1 MPRRVLIPAGLFLC
15 LLAASLKVPA
25 QSNVSRNASP
35 TPPAAPAPLL
45 SPEGYTD
52 ENGWTWPGTEWK
64 QVSPES
70 EGFSAERLEALRS
83 FLKTHQTD
91 SMMVIS
97 RGHVVFEYGD
107 TKLVS
112 KVASVRKSMLSLLY
126 AVEMQKGWKFDL
138 DQTVEQIGLED
149 KTPFIESER
158 HATLQQLMMARSGIY
173 IRSGNDQQDKLSPK
187 RGSSYPGVRW
197 FYNNWDFGAAGLAF
211 EKIAQQDIFDALRDD
226 LALPLRFQDFDRSRQ
241 RKNYVEDSTHFE
253 YATYLST
260 RDMARL
266 GLLAI
271 SHGMWGKTLWAE
283 PGFLDFSVY
292 PSTNF
297 AGRNEFKAEG
307 WTGRWGYGMLWW
319 AWEAPQYPG
328 HVWTGP
334 YQGAF
339 SAMGANGQY
348 ITAFPAYNLLVVHKV
363 NIDQDPSRKVSEPT
377 YMTILDIVL
386 DAKCDKDCK

>member
-1 MPRRVLIPAGLFLC
+1 V
-15 LLAASLKVPA
+15 AASVEVSA
-25 QSNVSRNASP
+25 QSNVIGNTNPTAPSAP
-35 TPPAAPAPLL
+35 TPLL
-45 SPEGYTD
+45 PVEGYTD

-64 QVSPES
+64 HVSPES
-70 EGFSAERLEALRS
+70 EGFSSDRLEALRS

-91 SMMVIS
+91 GMMVIA

-107 TKLVS
+107 TALVS

-126 AVEMQKGWKFDL
+126 AVEMQKGVKFDL
-138 DQTVEQIGLED
+138 DQTVTQLGLED
-149 KTPFIESER
+149 KTPFLESEGR
-158 HATLQQLMMARSGIY
+158 ATLQQLLMSRSGIY
-173 IRSGNDQQDKLSPK
+173 ITSGNDGQDKLSPK
-187 RGSSYPGVRW
+187 RGSSYPGLRW
-197 FYNNWDFGAAGLAF
+197 FYNNWDFDAAGLAF
-211 EKIAQQDIFDALRDD
+211 EKIAHKDIFDALRDD
-226 LALPLRFQDFDRSRQ
+226 LAIPLRFQDFDRSRQ
-241 RKNYVEDSTHFE
+241 RKNYIENSTHFE

-319 AWEAPQYPG
+319 AWEVPMYAG
-328 HVWTGP
+328 TVWTGP

-348 ITAFPAYNLLVVHKV
+348 ITAFPASDLVVVHKV
-363 NIDQDPSRKVSEPT
+363 NIDQDPHRNVSEPT
-377 YMTILDIVL
+377 YMTILDMVL
-386 DAKCDKDCK
+386 DAKCDKNCK